1 MSERENITVTEK
13 IRELEYANDVLKDM
27 VDRWEATAS
36 KNLDLVNAL
45 KVQRD
50 ELEDKANS
58 YLDRIER
65 LKKDFGVIYR
75 ENKELREATNG
86 HTPENLE
93 QIMKAAPP
101 AGCKFERREAKV
113 GETFWNNW
121 GEWIDIRHAT
131 PSWPVFVRTP
141 IVEYI
146 EGDEITDELV
156 QLHGRLPCEIQGEG
170 SDEWVKQGLLVAVDN
185 PYPGIGSATYW
196 TRHDGI
202 MVGWY
207 SCRIKK
213 SDLKKEI

>member
-13 IRELEYANDVLKDM
+13 IRELEYANDVLKSM

-36 KNLDLVNAL
+36 KHLDLVNAL

-131 PSWPVFVRTP
+131 PSWPVFVLTP
-141 IVEYI
+141 VVEYI

-156 QLHGRLPCEIQGEG
+156 LANGGRVPCEVKDNDE
-170 SDEWVKQGLLVAVDN
+170 DEWRTGRILLCVSRDTNEPFVVLVNGLW
-185 PYPGIGSATYW
+185 GSW
-196 TRHDGI
+196 GQ
-202 MVGWY
+202 
-207 SCRIKK
+207 CRIKV